1 MQSSITKF
9 ETFLSP
15 TSLSDILDLTYK
27 ASPEKWSKLEIIGH
41 LIDSAI
47 NNLQRFTEIQ
57 FESKPYPIKRYN
69 QDELVKAN
77 AYQEADPERLAALWL
92 AMNQR
97 ILAIMKRQSDTTLAY
112 PIILP
117 GGEPSDLRF
126 LMTDYVDHLEHHVKQ
141 LQEKG

>member
-1 MQSSITKF
+1 MQSTITRF
-9 ETFLSP
+9 ENFLSS
-15 TSLSDILDLTYK
+15 TSLSDISDLTYK

-57 FESKPYPIKRYN
+57 FEPKPYQIRRYN

-77 AYQEADPERLAALWL
+77 AYQEADSERLAALWL

-97 ILAIMKRQSDTTLAY
+97 ILAIMKRQNDTTLAY

-117 GGEPSDLRF
+117 DGEPSDLRF
-126 LMTDYVDHLEHHVKQ
+126 LMTDYVDHLEHHLRQ
-141 LQEKG
+141 LNGKV

>member
-1 MQSSITKF
+1 MQFTIARF
-9 ETFLSP
+9 EPLLSP
-15 TSLSDILDLTYK
+15 LLPSGISDLTYK

-41 LIDSAI
+41 LIDSAV

-57 FESKPYPIKRYN
+57 FESKPYQITRYN

-92 AMNQR
+92 ALNQR
-97 ILAIMKRQSDTTLAY
+97 ILALMKQQTEATLAY

-117 GGEPSDLRF
+117 DGEPSDLRF
-126 LMTDYVDHLEHHVKQ
+126 LMTDYVDHLEHHLQQ
-141 LQEKG
+141 LNGKV